1 MEKNFIFLL
10 IIYLFYTYSQKNF
23 NIKDKHSF
31 TSNQKIDKIEVFK
44 INKNT
49 KKILLNM
56 INCIHSIF
64 IKEKIIYYIVDD
76 ILYGYKQNKKFNKY
90 SDSINIHVIEETFDF
105 EVIYQILKNTKFK
118 IINNFG
124 LYKIISK
131 DVNLLNRNSICINIF
146 LVEKI
151 GDRIKLYPNINE
163 LYCKFFDIKKKYNYG
178 FDDVFPLQK
187 VRFENM
193 FICIPNDIEKI
204 LETSYSKD
212 LNNFKINNTYCPI
225 PYIYTKITGIRNILI
240 TNKNIRNNY

>member
-10 IIYLFYTYSQKNF
+10 IIYLFFNYSQKNF
-23 NIKDKHSF
+23 NIKEKYFKSKYQND
-31 TSNQKIDKIEVFK
+31 QIEVFK

-56 INCIHSIF
+56 LNCAHNIF
-64 IKEKIIYYIVDD
+64 IKQKVIYYIIDD
-76 ILYGYKQNKKFNKY
+76 ILYGYRKNKKINKY
-90 SDSINIHVIEETFDF
+90 SESINIHIIEETFDF
-105 EVIYQILKNTKFK
+105 EVISQILKDTKYK
-118 IINNFG
+118 IIKHFG

-131 DVNLLNRNSICINIF
+131 DINLLNRNSICINIF

-151 GDRIKLYPNINE
+151 GNRIQLCPNINE
-163 LYCKFFDIKKKYNYG
+163 LYCKFFDMKKKYNYG

-193 FICIPNDIEKI
+193 FICIPNDIDKI
-204 LETSYSKD
+204 LEKSYNGD
-212 LNNFKINNTYCPI
+212 LKNFRINNTYCPI

-240 TNKNIRNNY
+240 TNKK